1 MPTVHPQVQKA
12 RDLVPLIA
20 AASDE
25 NDEIRELTKPVVKAL
40 IDGGFFTMLKTKS
53 VGGMELKPSIF
64 AQVTEAIASADG
76 STGWVVCQ
84 SNGCS
89 TTSAYLDPN
98 MAQEIFGRPDGIVAW
113 GPPGSPYEATPVE
126 GGYRITGK
134 WRFMS
139 GSQNATWLGA
149 HLRVAGT
156 KETKTFLY
164 PKSSATF
171 HDIWHTLGL
180 RGTASNEYSVD
191 NLFIPHERAIYRDDP
206 RDRRSDSPLYR
217 FTSNQLYSIGFG
229 GVALGIA
236 RGTMDAF
243 LALPREKT
251 RRGAGKPMVEN
262 NVVQSHVAQSE
273 ARWRSARYFLHAA
286 ADEALETIE
295 EQRRDGSWISAPA
308 CASPPPGPFSR
319 HGRSSTR
326 CFTTAARWRCS
337 RKIRSNAVCA
347 TSTRSRNR
355 ARGGYCTT
363 RRSVRSCL
371 ACRRRI
377 FSSGGQ
383 ARPVVSADIPE
394 DRTDILCA
402 RSARQ
407 RRSPLTLGNPVEIS
421 DNGSN
426 RQEDRHAGHRRSGPS
441 LRSKSSR
448 PAVGQSLARTV
459 LGHRRGNGRRHEQ
472 CRRRRRD
479 HGVVVQRL

>member
-1 MPTVHPQVQKA
+1 MPTVHPQLQKA
-12 RDLVPLIA
+12 RDLMPLIA
-20 AASDE
+20 AAADE
-25 NDEIRELTKPVVKAL
+25 HDNIRELTRPVVKAL
-40 IDGGFFTMLKTKS
+40 VEGGFFTMLKTKA

-64 AQVTEAIASADG
+64 AQVTEALAQADG

-89 TTSAYLDPN
+89 TTSAYLDPKI
-98 MAQEIFGRPDGIVAW
+98 AKEIFGTPDGIVAW
-113 GPPGSPYEATPVE
+113 GPPGSPYEATPVD

-156 KETKTFLY
+156 RETKTFLY

-191 NLFIPHERAIYRDDP
+191 DLFIPHERAIYRDEP

-236 RGTMDAF
+236 RGTIDAF

-262 NVVQSHVAQSE
+262 NVVQSHVAQCE
-273 ARWRSARYFLHAA
+273 ASWRSARYFLHAA

-295 EQRRDGSWISAPA
+295 ERGEMAMDQRTRLRL
-308 CASPPPGPFSR
+308 AS
-319 HGRSSTR
+319 TW
-326 CFTTAARWRCS
+326 A
-337 RKIRSNAVCA
+337 I
-347 TSTRSRNR
+347 
-355 ARGGYCTT
+355 
-363 RRSVRSCL
+363 
-371 ACRRRI
+371 
-377 FSSGGQ
+377 Q
-383 ARPVVSADIPE
+383 
-394 DRTDILCA
+394 
-402 RSARQ
+402 
-407 RRSPLTLGNPVEIS
+407 
-421 DNGSN
+421 
-426 RQEDRHAGHRRSGPS
+426 
-441 LRSKSSR
+441 SSR
-448 PAVGQSLARTV
+448 EIVNTLFHDCGSMAVFEENPFERRLRDIDTVAQQGQGRILHYETVGQV
-459 LGHRRGNGRRHEQ
+459 MLGVSPENIF
-472 CRRRRRD
+472 
-479 HGVVVQRL
+479 

>member
-1 MPTVHPQVQKA
+1 MPIAHPQVQKA
-12 RDLVPLIA
+12 RDLMPLIG
-20 AASDE
+20 AASEE
-25 NDEIRELTKPVVKAL
+25 NDEIRELTPSVVRAL

-89 TTSAYLDPN
+89 TTSAYLDPAT
-98 MAQEIFGRPDGIVAW
+98 AQEIFGRPDGIVAW
-113 GPPGSPYEATPVE
+113 GPPGSPYEAEPVE
-126 GGYRITGK
+126 GGYRISGK

-139 GSQNATWLGA
+139 GSQNATFLGA

-156 KETKTFLY
+156 RETKTFLY
-164 PKSSATF
+164 PKSSAAF

-191 NLFIPHERAIYRDDP
+191 NLFIPHERAIFRDDA
-206 RDRRSDSPLYR
+206 RNRRTDSPLYR

-243 LALPREKT
+243 MSLPREKT

-295 EQRRDGSWISAPA
+295 
-308 CASPPPGPFSR
+308 
-319 HGRSSTR
+319 
-326 CFTTAARWRCS
+326 
-337 RKIRSNAVCA
+337 
-347 TSTRSRNR
+347 
-355 ARGGYCTT
+355 ARGAMDLDQRT
-363 RRSVRSCL
+363 RLRL
-371 ACRRRI
+371 ASTWAI
-377 FSSGGQ
+377 Q
-383 ARPVVSADIPE
+383 
-394 DRTDILCA
+394 
-402 RSARQ
+402 
-407 RRSPLTLGNPVEIS
+407 
-421 DNGSN
+421 
-426 RQEDRHAGHRRSGPS
+426 
-441 LRSKSSR
+441 SSR
-448 PAVGQSLARTV
+448 DIVNTLYHDCGSMAVFEENPFERRLRDIHTVAQQGQGRILHYETVGQV
-459 LGHRRGNGRRHEQ
+459 MLGLEPENIF
-472 CRRRRRD
+472 
-479 HGVVVQRL
+479 

>member
-12 RDLVPLIA
+12 RDLMPLIA

-25 NDEIRELTKPVVKAL
+25 HDEIRELTKPVVKAL

-53 VGGMELKPSIF
+53 VGGMELKTLDLRPSDRGARQCGWLHRVGGVSKQRLLDHERLSRSEHCPGDFRQAGRDRRLGTARF
-64 AQVTEAIASADG
+64 A
-76 STGWVVCQ
+76 
-84 SNGCS
+84 
-89 TTSAYLDPN
+89 
-98 MAQEIFGRPDGIVAW
+98 
-113 GPPGSPYEATPVE
+113 YEATPVE

-295 EQRRDGSWISAPA
+295 ECGEMDLDQRTRLRL
-308 CASPPPGPFSR
+308 AS
-319 HGRSSTR
+319 TW
-326 CFTTAARWRCS
+326 A
-337 RKIRSNAVCA
+337 I
-347 TSTRSRNR
+347 
-355 ARGGYCTT
+355 
-363 RRSVRSCL
+363 
-371 ACRRRI
+371 
-377 FSSGGQ
+377 Q
-383 ARPVVSADIPE
+383 
-394 DRTDILCA
+394 
-402 RSARQ
+402 
-407 RRSPLTLGNPVEIS
+407 
-421 DNGSN
+421 
-426 RQEDRHAGHRRSGPS
+426 
-441 LRSKSSR
+441 SSR
-448 PAVGQSLARTV
+448 EIVNTLFHDCGSMAVFEENPFERRLRDIDTVAQQGQGRILHYETVGQV
-459 LGHRRGNGRRHEQ
+459 MLGVSPENIF
-472 CRRRRRD
+472 
-479 HGVVVQRL
+479 

>member
-12 RDLVPLIA
+12 RDLMPLVA
-20 AASDE
+20 RASDE
-25 NDEIRELTKPVVKAL
+25 HDRIRQLTGPVVDAL
-40 IDGGFFTMLKTKS
+40 VDGGFFTMLKTRS

-64 AQVTEAIASADG
+64 AQVTEALAQADG

-89 TTSAYLDPN
+89 TTSAYLSSSV
-98 MAQEIFGRPDGIVAW
+98 AQEIFGRPDGIVAW

-156 KETKTFLY
+156 RETKTFLY

-191 NLFIPHERAIYRDDP
+191 NLFIPHERAIYRDEP

-217 FTSNQLYSIGFG
+217 FTSTQLYSIGFG

-236 RGTMDAF
+236 RATMDAF

-251 RRGAGKPMVEN
+251 RRGAGKPMAEN
-262 NVVQSHVAQSE
+262 NVVQSHVAQCE
-273 ARWRSARYFLHAA
+273 ASWRSARYFLHAA

-295 EQRRDGSWISAPA
+295 ERGEMDLDQRTRLRL
-308 CASPPPGPFSR
+308 AS
-319 HGRSSTR
+319 TW
-326 CFTTAARWRCS
+326 A
-337 RKIRSNAVCA
+337 I
-347 TSTRSRNR
+347 
-355 ARGGYCTT
+355 
-363 RRSVRSCL
+363 
-371 ACRRRI
+371 
-377 FSSGGQ
+377 Q
-383 ARPVVSADIPE
+383 
-394 DRTDILCA
+394 
-402 RSARQ
+402 
-407 RRSPLTLGNPVEIS
+407 
-421 DNGSN
+421 
-426 RQEDRHAGHRRSGPS
+426 
-441 LRSKSSR
+441 SSR
-448 PAVGQSLARTV
+448 AIVNTLFHDCGSIAVFEENPFERRLRDIDTVAQQGQGRILHYETVGQV
-459 LGHRRGNGRRHEQ
+459 MLGVSPEN
-472 CRRRRRD
+472 
-479 HGVVVQRL
+479 VF

>member
-1 MPTVHPQVQKA
+1 MATVHPQLQKA
-12 RDLVPLIA
+12 RDLMPLIA
-20 AASDE
+20 AAADE
-25 NDEIRELTKPVVKAL
+25 CDEIRELTRSVVKAL

-64 AQVTEAIASADG
+64 ARVTEALAIADG

-89 TTSAYLDPN
+89 TTSAYLHPKI
-98 MAQEIFGRPDGIVAW
+98 AQEIFGTPDGIVAW

-156 KETKTFLY
+156 QETKTFLY
-164 PKSSATF
+164 PKSSATL

-206 RDRRSDSPLYR
+206 RDRRSDSSLYR

-262 NVVQSHVAQSE
+262 NVVQSHVAQCE
-273 ARWRSARYFLHAA
+273 AKWRSARYFLHAA

-295 EQRRDGSWISAPA
+295 EQGEMDLDQRTRLRL
-308 CASPPPGPFSR
+308 AS
-319 HGRSSTR
+319 TW
-326 CFTTAARWRCS
+326 A
-337 RKIRSNAVCA
+337 I
-347 TSTRSRNR
+347 
-355 ARGGYCTT
+355 
-363 RRSVRSCL
+363 
-371 ACRRRI
+371 
-377 FSSGGQ
+377 Q
-383 ARPVVSADIPE
+383 
-394 DRTDILCA
+394 
-402 RSARQ
+402 
-407 RRSPLTLGNPVEIS
+407 
-421 DNGSN
+421 
-426 RQEDRHAGHRRSGPS
+426 
-441 LRSKSSR
+441 SSR
-448 PAVGQSLARTV
+448 EIVNTLFHDCGSMAVFEESPFERRLRDIDTVAQQGQGRILHYETVGQV
-459 LGHRRGNGRRHEQ
+459 MLGVSPENIF
-472 CRRRRRD
+472 
-479 HGVVVQRL
+479 

>member
-1 MPTVHPQVQKA
+1 MPTIHPQLQKA
-12 RDLVPLIA
+12 RDLLPLIA
-20 AASDE
+20 SAADE
-25 NDEIRELTKPVVKAL
+25 NDNIRRLTRPVVEAL

-64 AQVTEAIASADG
+64 AQVTEAIASVDG

-89 TTSAYLDPN
+89 TTSAYLDPHI
-98 MAQEIFGRPDGIVAW
+98 AQEIFGKPDGIVAW

-206 RDRRSDSPLYR
+206 RDRRTDSPLYR

-243 LALPREKT
+243 LNLPREKT

-286 ADEALETIE
+286 ADEALATIE
-295 EQRRDGSWISAPA
+295 EQGEMEMAQRTRLRL
-308 CASPPPGPFSR
+308 AS
-319 HGRSSTR
+319 TW
-326 CFTTAARWRCS
+326 A
-337 RKIRSNAVCA
+337 I
-347 TSTRSRNR
+347 
-355 ARGGYCTT
+355 
-363 RRSVRSCL
+363 
-371 ACRRRI
+371 
-377 FSSGGQ
+377 Q
-383 ARPVVSADIPE
+383 
-394 DRTDILCA
+394 
-402 RSARQ
+402 
-407 RRSPLTLGNPVEIS
+407 
-421 DNGSN
+421 
-426 RQEDRHAGHRRSGPS
+426 
-441 LRSKSSR
+441 SSR
-448 PAVGQSLARTV
+448 EIVNTLFHDCGSMSVFEDTPFERRLRDIDTVAQQGQGRILHYETVGQV
-459 LGHRRGNGRRHEQ
+459 MLGLVPENIF
-472 CRRRRRD
+472 
-479 HGVVVQRL
+479 

>member
-12 RDLVPLIA
+12 RDLMPLIA

-25 NDEIRELTKPVVKAL
+25 QDEIRELTGPVVKAL
-40 IDGGFFTMLKTKS
+40 VDGGFFTMLKTKS
-53 VGGMELKPSIF
+53 LGGMELKPSIF
-64 AQVTEAIASADG
+64 SQVTEALAIADG

-89 TTSAYLDPN
+89 TTSAYLQPVI
-98 MAQEIFGRPDGIVAW
+98 AREIFGGPDGIVAW
-113 GPPGSPYEATPVE
+113 GPPGSPYEATPVD

-156 KETKTFLY
+156 RETKTFLY

-236 RGTMDAF
+236 RATMDAF
-243 LALPREKT
+243 LGLPREKT

-295 EQRRDGSWISAPA
+295 ERGEMDLDQRTRLRL
-308 CASPPPGPFSR
+308 AS
-319 HGRSSTR
+319 TW
-326 CFTTAARWRCS
+326 A
-337 RKIRSNAVCA
+337 I
-347 TSTRSRNR
+347 
-355 ARGGYCTT
+355 
-363 RRSVRSCL
+363 
-371 ACRRRI
+371 
-377 FSSGGQ
+377 Q
-383 ARPVVSADIPE
+383 
-394 DRTDILCA
+394 
-402 RSARQ
+402 
-407 RRSPLTLGNPVEIS
+407 
-421 DNGSN
+421 
-426 RQEDRHAGHRRSGPS
+426 
-441 LRSKSSR
+441 SSR
-448 PAVGQSLARTV
+448 EIVNMLFHDCGSMAVFEENPFERRLRDIDTVAQQGQGRILHYETVGQV
-459 LGHRRGNGRRHEQ
+459 MLGVSPENIF
-472 CRRRRRD
+472 
-479 HGVVVQRL
+479 